1 MCSLSQ
7 ILVNIS
13 VWWGSKSVFLNDL
26 IVTLCLTDE
35 MNQSFADLRVQV
47 FHNVLFLGFRE
58 VLEERVVRFWQIMY
72 LPSIFADRIFSVM
85 HLVCWFFLRLH
96 L

>member
-26 IVTLCLTDE
+26 IVTLCFTDE

-58 VLEERVVRFWQIMY
+58 VLEERVVRFWQVMY
-72 LPSIFADRIFSVM
+72 LLSIFADKMFSVM
-85 HLVCWFFLRLH
+85 HLVCWFFLGLH